1 MAGSNRDEKSS
12 FQTDISQDVIDAAL
26 ESVDRHVQ
34 SPALA
39 REDEVPE
46 TITTMSMDLPEGGV
60 SMDMEGPEGVVTME
74 MEIPEGG
81 VTMEVAIPEG
91 CVTEPEA
98 PAAPNEGGL
107 RAALHDAHRD
117 LKEMRRARDEARE
130 LLAQS
135 RRELEEARQQ
145 LEFSQSRS
153 RETMDR
159 LKDTHE
165 RALRA
170 TADLENYRKR
180 AQKEKEEVQKF
191 GSERLLKDFLPV
203 VDNLDRA
210 LEAAQKSSDFES
222 LRTGVEMTRKLF
234 DSAFGK
240 HGVKGFS
247 AAGQPFDPRL
257 HEAMQQ
263 VESAAVPA
271 GHVLYEA
278 VRGYTL
284 NERLIRPALVVV
296 ARAPAAPPPAAE
308 ATPSE
313 TAPEGGPTGG
323 HTTEQTG
330 TTPSESQ

>member
-1 MAGSNRDEKSS
+1 VAGSNRDEKGS
-12 FQTDISQDVIDAAL
+12 FQTNISQDVIDAAL
-26 ESVDRHVQ
+26 ESVERHVQ
-34 SPALA
+34 PPALEEEG
-39 REDEVPE
+39 EDFPE
-46 TITTMSMDLPEGGV
+46 NVTTL
-60 SMDMEGPEGVVTME
+60 E

-91 CVTEPEA
+91 CVAEPEL
-98 PAAPNEGGL
+98 PTAANDSGL
-107 RAALHDAHRD
+107 RAALHEAHRE
-117 LKEMRRARDEARE
+117 LKDMRRARDEARE
-130 LLAQS
+130 LLEQT

-145 LEFSQSRS
+145 LEFSQSKS

-210 LEAAQKSSDFES
+210 LEAAQKSADFES

-234 DSAFGK
+234 DSTFGK
-240 HGVKGFS
+240 HGVKSFS

-263 VESAAVPA
+263 VESAAVPS

-278 VRGYTL
+278 VRGYML
-284 NERLIRPALVVV
+284 NERLMRPALVVV

-308 ATPSE
+308 TISSD
-313 TAPEGGPTGG
+313 TTPEGGPTGG
-323 HTTEQTG
+323 NTTEPTG
-330 TTPSESQ
+330 TTPSGSQ

>member
-1 MAGSNRDEKSS
+1 MAGSNRDDKGS

-26 ESVDRHVQ
+26 ESVERHFQ
-34 SPALA
+34 PPALDEA
-39 REDEVPE
+39 EEDEFPE
-46 TITTMSMDLPEGGV
+46 NVTTL
-60 SMDMEGPEGVVTME
+60 E

-91 CVTEPEA
+91 CVVEPEP
-98 PAAPNEGGL
+98 PADGNDGL
-107 RAALHDAHRD
+107 RASLHEAHRE

-130 LLAQS
+130 LLEQS

-210 LEAAQKSSDFES
+210 LEAAQKSADFES

-234 DSAFGK
+234 DGAFGK
-240 HGVKGFS
+240 HGVKAFS

-284 NERLIRPALVVV
+284 NERLMRPALVVV
-296 ARAPAAPPPAAE
+296 ARAPSAPPPAAE
-308 ATPSE
+308 TTSSE
-313 TAPEGGPTGG
+313 TPEGGPTGG
-323 HTTEQTG
+323 HTTEQSG